1 MVSLKEIVEAVN
13 TFDSLD
19 LSPKYM
25 INCLTHYLPSMD
37 YSRNLGSLYK

>member
-1 MVSLKEIVEAVN
+1 MVRLWEIVEAVN
-13 TFDSLD
+13 IFDSLD

-25 INCLTHYLPSMD
+25 IICLTHDLPSMY